1 MINVNTIKFESLKEQ
16 IQKAIELRIQQ
27 GVISDTSGFILID
40 GFINMPFQKEL
51 GNSFVVGG
59 PTIPS
64 VAVVGK
70 STGIVY
76 TFALK
81 VLIPGIQL

>member
-1 MINVNTIKFESLKEQ
+1 MINVNTIKFESIKEQ
-16 IQKAIELRIQQ
+16 IQNAIELRIQQ
-27 GVISDTSGFILID
+27 GVISDSSGFILID

-51 GNSFVVGG
+51 GNSFVLGG

-70 STGIVY
+70 SSGIVY